1 MPRKTNARD
10 IKGATIHPRS
20 RKAAQLHRIAMRQ
33 GRMMDQ
39 KTARVLNKV
48 CPVLDRIAWFQL
60 RLGPD
65 SPELTDFEVHDV
77 VREFLSRHDDERA
90 KLEAECRP
98 GRPRPKRLDEI
109 AMVEKLERAEYE
121 TGAGLAIPDM
131 TNEDALSRLKQWDG
145 QRESIDLLSLVR
157 LCKDGRTRSVK
168 YLDC

>member
-1 MPRKTNARD
+1 MPRKTNAKD
-10 IKGATIHPRS
+10 IKGDTIHPRS
-20 RKAAQLHRIAMRQ
+20 RKAAQLHRVAMRQ

-48 CPVLDRIAWFQL
+48 CPVLDRVAWFQF

-65 SPELTDFEVHDV
+65 CSTLSDFEIHEIVQ
-77 VREFLSRHDDERA
+77 EFLERLDDERA

-109 AMVEKLERAEYE
+109 AMVQRMERAEYE

-131 TNEDALSRLKQWDG
+131 TSEELLARLRQWDG
-145 QRESIDLLSLVR
+145 QRESIDRLSLVR